1 MLFPR
6 DLAASVRE
14 CSATFP
20 ALLVTGPR
28 QVGKSTL
35 LETAAEPGRRVV
47 TLDDPAARRLA
58 RDDPAFFFQ
67 TYRPP
72 LLIDEIQ
79 YAPQLFPH
87 IKMICDRER
96 RNGLFWMTSSQQF
109 DMMRG
114 VSESLAGRVAV
125 LDLLGLSSSEIARRP
140 RMATFLE
147 RLLDPAT
154 PATTPP
160 VSPAECFRRILR
172 GSYPALWANPRL
184 DATRFFGSYVRT
196 YLERDIR
203 RIVAVEKESEFL
215 SFLRVAAARTG
226 QMLNYTDLARDAGVS
241 PNTAKA
247 WLSVLRTSGLV
258 YLLHPYSRNLTV
270 RAVKTPKLYFTD
282 TGLACHLVGWT
293 SPKTLMDGAFAGA
306 ILETHVVSEILKSFL
321 HLGREAPLWFFR
333 DRDGREIDLVL
344 EAGDRLHPV
353 EIKKKATP
361 PPSDCA
367 AFAAISPDRRGT
379 GAVVCFSETRVPL
392 SRDIRVFNVSDL

>member
-1 MLFPR
+1 MMFSR
-6 DLAASVRE
+6 DIAATVHE

-35 LETAAEPGRRVV
+35 LESAAERGRRVV
-47 TLDDPAARRLA
+47 TLDDPDTRRLA
-58 RDDPAFFFQ
+58 REDPAFFFQ

-96 RNGLFWMTSSQQF
+96 RNGLFWMTGSQQF
-109 DMMRG
+109 DMMRN

-125 LDLLGLSSSEIARRP
+125 LDLLGLSSSEIARRS
-140 RMATFLE
+140 REGTFLD
-147 RLLDPAT
+147 RLLAPDT
-154 PATTPP
+154 PSNPSVTPE
-160 VSPAECFRRILR
+160 ECFRRILR

-184 DATRFFGSYVRT
+184 DSVRFFDSYVRT
-196 YLERDIR
+196 YLERDLR
-203 RIVAVEKESEFL
+203 QLVAVEKESAFL
-215 SFLRVAAARTG
+215 SFLRVVAARTG
-226 QMLNYTDLARDAGVS
+226 QMVNFTDLARDAGVS

-247 WLSVLRTSGLV
+247 WLSVLRASGLV
-258 YLLHPYSRNLTV
+258 HFLRPYSRNLT
-270 RAVKTPKLYFTD
+270 RRDVKTPKLYFTD
-282 TGLACHLVGWT
+282 TGLACRLVGWT

-306 ILETHVVSEILKSFL
+306 ILETHVVGEIIKSFI

-344 EAGDRLHPV
+344 EADDLLHPV
-353 EIKKKATP
+353 EIKKKASPTL
-361 PPSDCA
+361 SDCA
-367 AFAAISPDRRGT
+367 AFAAIPPGRRGL
-379 GAVVCFSETRVPL
+379 GAVVCFSESRVPL
-392 SRDIRVFNVSDL
+392 SRDIRAINVADI

>member
-6 DLAASVRE
+6 DLAATVRE
-14 CSATFP
+14 CSDTFP

-35 LETAAEPGRRVV
+35 LESAAEGGRRVV
-47 TLDDPAARRLA
+47 TLDDPAVRRLA

-87 IKMICDRER
+87 VKMICDRER
-96 RNGLFWMTSSQQF
+96 RNGLFWMTGSQQF
-109 DMMRG
+109 DMMRN

-140 RMATFLE
+140 RDGTFLD
-147 RLLDPAT
+147 RLLLS
-154 PATTPP
+154 TPP
-160 VSPAECFRRILR
+160 GRSPEAPSDCFRRILR

-184 DATRFFGSYVRT
+184 DPVRFFDSYIRT

-203 RIVAVEKESEFL
+203 PLVALEKESEFL
-215 SFLRVAAARTG
+215 AFLRVAAARTG
-226 QMLNYTDLARDAGVS
+226 QMVNFTDLARDAGVS
-241 PNTAKA
+241 PNTAKG
-247 WLSVLRTSGLV
+247 WLSVLQASGLV
-258 YLLHPYSRNLTV
+258 RLLRPYSRNLSS

-282 TGLACHLVGWT
+282 TGLACRLVGWT

-306 ILETHVVSEILKSFL
+306 ILETHVVVEILKSFL
-321 HLGREAPLWFFR
+321 HLGREAPVWFFR
-333 DRDGREIDLVL
+333 DRDGREIDLLL
-344 EAGDRLHPV
+344 ESDDLLHPV

-361 PPSDCA
+361 TPADCA
-367 AFAAISPDRRGT
+367 AFAAIPPGRRGT
-379 GAVVCFSETRVPL
+379 GAVICFSDSRTPL
-392 SRDIRVFNVSDL
+392 SRDVRVFNVADI